1 MADQVNPDP
10 AVLARLD
17 ELDAACRANPADID
31 AQIQLWRAVAALD
44 QWVFINR
51 GTSEAPR
58 PYAIASD
65 FGQLLCI
72 YSSADRA
79 QATARSNGFVSG
91 DDSVSAFSVPLPAAI
106 DWALS
111 FGQYGITGVTIDY
124 PQLGAWSPLANLAG
138 LRPTTP

>member
-1 MADQVNPDP
+1 MTDQIDALN
-10 AVLARLD
+10 
-17 ELDAACRANPADID
+17 AACRADPADID

-51 GTSEAPR
+51 GTAEAPR

-79 QATARSNGFVSG
+79 RTTAQGSGFVTG
-91 DDSVSAFSVPLPAAI
+91 DEAVSAFSVPLPAAI

-111 FGQYGITGVTIDY
+111 LGEYGISGVTIDY
-124 PQLGAWSPLANLAG
+124 PQLGAWSPLSNLSV
-138 LRPTTP
+138 LR

>member
-91 DDSVSAFSVPLPAAI
+91 DVRSGGVKGIVLGDTAPPEMMKRIASSTLQSVGVVIS
-106 DWALS
+106 
-111 FGQYGITGVTIDY
+111 TGTI
-124 PQLGAWSPLANLAG
+124 S
-138 LRPTTP
+138 R